1 MKRISS
7 LLPRAV
13 FFLVF
18 LFVLIVVTNPGRA
31 LASTETILHDFNL
44 TPNGQQPNGTL
55 ISDAAGNLYGTTGYG
70 GSYGFGEVFKL
81 SPNSKGG
88 WTETVLFSFN
98 GTTEGNGPAGTLV
111 FDAAGHIY
119 GGTTGGG
126 SQSDGT
132 IFKLTPHAGAAWTES
147 VIWNFH
153 GKDGV
158 NPNGGL
164 IFDKAGNLYGT
175 TTSGGGLGRQ
185 SCVNLGCGTA
195 FQMTPEANGKWTL
208 TTLYAFQG
216 QSEGTNPNSGLA
228 MDSAGNLY
236 GTTTEGGI
244 LGTGLGYG
252 VVFKLSSSS
261 GSWTESVLYSFTG
274 GADGGNP
281 SSDVIFDASG
291 NLYGTAGVGGTSTG
305 CSRGSA
311 CGAVFELSPVAGG
324 QWSESVIYSFN
335 LSDGDD
341 PVGNLSF
348 NQAGNLYGTTRFGG
362 SKAEGTVFEL
372 IHGSGGWSESVLWNF
387 TDGAD
392 GETPTYGV
400 TLGSSGQI
408 YGATAEFPNSGNGTV
423 FELQAAQGGSYTE
436 TTLTGFAG
444 GNGDPTTALI
454 ADALGNFYGATN
466 SGAAYGFGAVY
477 ELSPAAGGKWTVSIL
492 YSFPSGL
499 PGYTEGPTPSAL
511 IFDSAGNLYGELRYG
526 GTAGEGT
533 IYELSPSSGG
543 KWSEKDIYTFTG
555 GTDGGQPQGG
565 LIFDS
570 AGNLYGTTEYGGF
583 TGVEGCRLGC
593 GTVFKLTPSSGSWSE
608 SVLYQFVAGGTD
620 GRNPI
625 ASVVFDANGNLYGT
639 TELGGIIISGVCGG
653 GCGSVFELIPSGGAW
668 TEHVLYLFSGKSGDG
683 RSPYANLILDAAGN
697 LYGTTAAGGKA
708 IENYCGT
715 GCGTVFKLAPSSGG
729 WKETVLL
736 SFDGTDGA
744 TPLAPVVF
752 DAAGNLYGTSQGF
765 TGDTW
770 GTVYKLSPS
779 AGSWTETVLHSFPIY
794 APGDLDGYFPSSG
807 LILDSAGNLYS
818 TAPGGGQTSTGG
830 IVFEI
835 TP

>member
-1 MKRISS
+1 MKRIAI
-7 LLPRAV
+7 LPPHAIFAV
-13 FFLVF
+13 IF
-18 LFVLIVVTNPGRA
+18 LFGLNFLLNPGGA
-31 LASTETILHDFNL
+31 TASTETILHDFNL
-44 TPNGQQPNGTL
+44 TPNGQQPSGGL
-55 ISDAAGNLYGTTGYG
+55 ISDAAGNLYGTTLYG
-70 GSYGFGEVFKL
+70 GSFGFGEVYKL

-88 WTETVLFSFN
+88 WVETVLFSFN
-98 GTTEGNGPAGTLV
+98 GTTGGDGPAGTLV
-111 FDAAGHIY
+111 FDTAGNIY
-119 GGTTGGG
+119 GGTIGGG
-126 SQSDGT
+126 SQQDGT

-185 SCVNLGCGTA
+185 TCINLGCGTA
-195 FQMTPEANGKWTL
+195 FRLSPGANGKWTL

-216 QSEGTNPNSGLA
+216 QSDGSNPNSGLA

-261 GSWTESVLYSFTG
+261 GGWTESVLYSFTG

-291 NLYGTAGVGGTSTG
+291 NLYGVTADGANGSECSGLECGV
-305 CSRGSA
+305 
-311 CGAVFELSPVAGG
+311 VFELSPVAGG
-324 QWSESVIYSFN
+324 QWRESVLYSFN
-335 LSDGDD
+335 GIDGDD
-341 PVGNLSF
+341 PVGNLTF
-348 NQAGNLYGTTRFGG
+348 DEAGNLYGTTRFGVSG
-362 SKAEGTVFEL
+362 AAKGTVFKL
-372 IHGSGGWSESVLWNF
+372 THGASGWSERVLWNF
-387 TDGAD
+387 TGGAD
-392 GETPTYGV
+392 GNNPTFGV

-408 YGATAEFPNSGNGTV
+408 YGAAAESENAGNGTV
-423 FELQAAQGGSYTE
+423 FELQAAQSGSYTE
-436 TTLTGFAG
+436 TTLTAFPS
-444 GNGDPTTALI
+444 GNGYPKTALV
-454 ADALGNFYGATN
+454 ADASGNFYGATN
-466 SGAAYGFGAVY
+466 GGAAYGFGGVY
-477 ELSPAAGGKWTVSIL
+477 ELSPSPGGKWTVSIL

-499 PGYTEGPTPSAL
+499 PGYVVGPTPSAL
-511 IFDSAGNLYGELRYG
+511 IFDNAGNLYGELQYG

-533 IYELSPSSGG
+533 VYELSPSSGG
-543 KWSEKDIYTFTG
+543 KWTEKDLYTFTG
-555 GTDGGQPQGG
+555 GTDGGQSQGG

-570 AGNLYGTTEYGGF
+570 TGSLYGTTEYGGF

-593 GTVFKLTPSSGSWSE
+593 GTVFKLTASSGGWSE
-608 SVLYQFVAGGTD
+608 SVIYQFVAGGVD
-620 GRNPI
+620 GRNPV
-625 ASVVFDANGNLYGT
+625 ASLVFDASGNLYGT
-639 TELGGIIISGVCGG
+639 TQLGGIIVSGTCGG
-653 GCGSVFELIPSGGAW
+653 GCGSVFELSPSGGAW
-668 TEHVLYLFSGKSGDG
+668 TEHVLYLFSGKPGDG
-683 RSPYANLILDAAGN
+683 RSPDANVILDAAGN
-697 LYGTTAAGGKA
+697 LYGTTAAGG
-708 IENYCGT
+708 EPSQGYCGT
-715 GCGTVFKLAPSSGG
+715 GCGTVFMLSQSSGV
-729 WKETVLL
+729 WKEKILL

-744 TPLAPVVF
+744 TPLAPVIF

-779 AGSWTETVLHSFPIY
+779 GGSWTETVLHSFPIY
-794 APGDLDGYFPSSG
+794 APGDPDGYFPSTG
-807 LILDSAGNLYS
+807 LIFDSAGNLYG